1 MITDF
6 RCTSIIKWNSSR
18 KKQCSVTSTKMRAS
32 LNNRQRL
39 CWCAAGGNSKT
50 VTSDN
55 FSFHQPVEE
64 RVVFQCRGFLVEF
77 ELTVQGRASFTCAS
91 VPLNDSTILDK
102 WKLADS
108 LLPNIYPF
116 FFVAD
121 PTNDSRISSSYI
133 DVRFVLIRIFDDE
146 RSIKSVNLKTN
157 DRVRNPRNRNLWR
170 KSRAGCEKIRKNP
183 DGQKRGQQYNLYFHT
198 REPVVS

>member
-1 MITDF
+1 
-6 RCTSIIKWNSSR
+6 
-18 KKQCSVTSTKMRAS
+18 MRAS

-50 VTSDN
+50 VTSGNN

-116 FFVAD
+116 LFVAD

>member
-1 MITDF
+1 
-6 RCTSIIKWNSSR
+6 
-18 KKQCSVTSTKMRAS
+18 MRAS

-121 PTNDSRISSSYI
+121 PTNDSRISI

-146 RSIKSVNLKTN
+146 RSIKFKNERSRKKSKKSKSLAKVES
-157 DRVRNPRNRNLWR
+157 RVW
-170 KSRAGCEKIRKNP
+170 KNP
-183 DGQKRGQQYNLYFHT
+183 QESRRPEERPT
-198 REPVVS
+198 I